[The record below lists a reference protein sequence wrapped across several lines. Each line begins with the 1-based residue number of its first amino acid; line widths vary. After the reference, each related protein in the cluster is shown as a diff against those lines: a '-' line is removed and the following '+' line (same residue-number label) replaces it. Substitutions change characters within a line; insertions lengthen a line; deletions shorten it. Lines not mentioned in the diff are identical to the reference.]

1 MQSKDDKKDRP
12 NDPKAQQDIEN
23 ARLVASQMRKY
34 PWDYFG

>member
-1 MQSKDDKKDRP
+1 MESKDDKKDRP
-12 NDPKAQQDIEN
+12 DPKAQQDLDN